1 MSFDDHD
8 RCRLCGAPDSPTH
21 TPGDCSR
28 RRAARA
34 EAQRVADAAPLP
46 DPLAPSDRCGHAGLC
61 GWMKSAVHGTL
72 NTPPNGREAV
82 FVFCTREMQHP
93 DTLAIVRR
101 YLVVGAGVERIVRAC
116 PACGGNPNETQVMR

>member
-8 RCRLCGAPDSPTH
+8 RCRRCGSPDGPTH

-34 EAQRVADAAPLP
+34 EAQRVADAAAPLP
-46 DPLAPSDRCGHAGLC
+46 DPLAPSDRCGHAGPCSWLRA
-61 GWMKSAVHGTL
+61 AVDA
-72 NTPPNGREAV
+72 TPSS
-82 FVFCTREMQHP
+82 FVRREMEHP
-93 DTLAIVRR
+93 DTLARVTR
-101 YLVVGAGVERIVRAC
+101 YVATYSNGAARVMRAC